1 MTDTT
6 NRRKYLINCA
16 HGAGDVERATISLIV
31 AATASKTCETAI
43 FATSDAAGICVKGG
57 ADGLIAEGYE
67 PLSDL
72 MNQFRSNGGKIWL
85 CPACAKAKGITADD
99 LAEGVEIAGAP
110 RTMAFLESGAQVL
123 A

>member
-1 MTDTT
+1 MTDAT
-6 NRRKYLINCA
+6 NSPKYLINCA
-16 HGAGDVERATISLIV
+16 YGAGDVERATIALIL

-57 ADGLIAEGYE
+57 ADGLIAKGYE

-72 MNQFRSNGGKIWL
+72 INQFRGNGGKIWL

-99 LAEGVEIAGAP
+99 LAGGVEIAGAL
-110 RTMAFLESGAQVL
+110 RTMAFLESGARVL